1 MKKIG
6 CIGCGNMGGALASAI
21 AKTNNFLYVTDTDTK
36 KAEALAERLS
46 ASVLPVEALVEQCD
60 MVLLGVKPQGLAALA
75 KEIAPIVEKRGKAIT
90 LVSMCAGVKLEKL
103 QALFGKDAKIIRI
116 MPNTPAAVGEGM
128 ILYVPGA
135 ACEQADTDLFLEALA
150 PAGKLSLIAEDKI
163 DAASAV
169 SGCGPAFAY
178 MFAQGL
184 AEGGVLC
191 GLSHADALAF
201 AAQTMLGAGKMLLEG
216 MGHPEALKD
225 AVCSPGGSTIEGV
238 KVLEDAALR
247 GALIEAV
254 EAAYLRTKELGKS

>member
-21 AKTNNFLYVTDTDTK
+21 AKTENSLYLADMDAA
-36 KAEALAERLS
+36 KASALAERLG
-46 ASVLPVEALVEQCD
+46 ASCLSVDEIIAECD
-60 MVLLGVKPQGLAALA
+60 MVLIGVKPQGLGALA
-75 KEIAPIVEKRGKAIT
+75 EEIAPLVSARKGEIT
-90 LVSMCAGVKLEKL
+90 LVSMCAGVSLEKL
-103 QALFGKDAKIIRI
+103 ASFFGLDARIIRI

-135 ACEQADTDLFLEALA
+135 HCREEDVALFLSALA
-150 PAGKLSLIAEDKI
+150 PAGKLSLIPEDKI

-169 SGCGPAFAY
+169 SGCGPAFVY
-178 MFAQGL
+178 MFAQGM

-191 GLSHADALAF
+191 GLSYADALAF
-201 AAQTMLGAGKMLLEG
+201 AAKTMVGAGQMILEG
-216 MGHPEALKD
+216 IGHPEALKD

-238 KVLEDAALR
+238 RVLENAALR

-254 EAAYLRTKELGKS
+254 EAAYIKTKELGK

>member
-21 AKTNNFLYVTDTDTK
+21 AKTQHSLYVTDTDEK
-36 KAEALAERLS
+36 KAATLAARLS
-46 ASVLPVEALVEQCD
+46 AEVLSAKELVEGCD
-60 MVLLGVKPQGLAALA
+60 MVLLGVKPQGLAVLA
-75 KEIAPIVEKRGKAIT
+75 KEISPIVEKRGAAIT
-90 LVSMCAGVKLEKL
+90 LVSMCAGVALEKL
-103 QALFGKDAKIIRI
+103 QALFGEKTKIIRI

-128 ILYVPGA
+128 ILYVPGKT
-135 ACEQADTDLFLEALA
+135 CEEADVSLFLEALA
-150 PAGKLSLIAEDKI
+150 PAGKLSRIPEDKI

-178 MFAQGL
+178 MFAQGM

-191 GLSHADALAF
+191 GLSYADALAF
-201 AAQTMLGAGKMLLEG
+201 AAKTMVGAGEMLLSE

-225 AVCSPGGSTIEGV
+225 AVCSPAGSTIEGV
-238 KVLEDAALR
+238 RVLENAALR

-254 EAAYLRTKELGKS
+254 EAAYLRTKELGK

>member
-150 PAGKLSLIAEDKI
+150 PAGKLS
-163 DAASAV
+163 AV

>member
-21 AKTNNFLYVTDTDTK
+21 AKTEHSLFLTDMDTA
-36 KAEALAERLS
+36 KAAALAERLS
-46 ASVLPVEALVEQCD
+46 AAALPVEALVEQCD
-60 MVLLGVKPQGLAALA
+60 MILLGVKPQGLAALA
-75 KEIAPIVEKRGKAIT
+75 ETIAPAVKKRGTALT
-90 LVSMCAGVKLEKL
+90 LVSMCAGVSLERL
-103 QALFGKDAKIIRI
+103 HALFGADAKIIRI

-128 ILYVPGA
+128 ILYVPGKT
-135 ACEQADTDLFLEALA
+135 CEPSDTELFLEALA

-178 MFAQGL
+178 MFAQGM

-191 GLSHADALAF
+191 GLSYADALAF
-201 AAQTMLGAGKMLLEG
+201 AAKTMVGAGQMILEG
-216 MGHPEALKD
+216 LGHPEALKD

-238 KVLEDAALR
+238 RVLENAALR
-247 GALIEAV
+247 GALLEAV
-254 EAAYLRTKELGKS
+254 EAAYVKTKELGK

>member
-21 AKTNNFLYVTDTDTK
+21 AKTENSLYLADTDQE
-36 KAEALAERLS
+36 KAGALAERLGAQCLS
-46 ASVLPVEALVEQCD
+46 ASALVGTCD
-60 MVLLGVKPQGLAALA
+60 MVLIGVKPQGLAALA
-75 KEIAPIVEKRGKAIT
+75 EELAPALAKRSDIT
-90 LVSMCAGVKLEKL
+90 LVSMCAGVTLARL
-103 QALFGKDAKIIRI
+103 SALFGADKRIIRI

-128 ILYVPGA
+128 ILYAPGA
-135 ACEQADTDLFLEALA
+135 LCTDADTALFLEALA
-150 PAGKLSLIAEDKI
+150 NAGKLSRIPEDKI

-191 GLSHADALAF
+191 GLSYADALAF
-201 AAQTMLGAGKMLLEG
+201 AAKTMVGAGQMILAG
-216 MGHPEALKD
+216 MGHPEQLKD
-225 AVCSPGGSTIEGV
+225 AVCSPAGSTIEGV
-238 KVLEDAALR
+238 RTLENAAMR

-254 EAAYLRTKELGKS
+254 SAAYERTKELGK

>member
-21 AKTNNFLYVTDTDTK
+21 AKTKVSLCVTDKDEA
-36 KAEALAERLS
+36 KASALAERLGAKFVSLS
-46 ASVLPVEALVEQCD
+46 ALTEECD
-60 MVLLGVKPQGLAALA
+60 MILLGVKPQGLAALSA
-75 KEIAPIVEKRGKAIT
+75 EMLPLLKNRKAPPV
-90 LVSMCAGVKLEKL
+90 LVSMCAGVCLEKL
-103 QALFGKDAKIIRI
+103 SALFGADVKIIRI

-128 ILYVPGA
+128 ILYVPNA
-135 ACEQADTDLFLEALA
+135 LCAESDVALFLEALA
-150 PAGKLSLIAEDKI
+150 PAGKLSSIPEDKI

-178 MFAQGL
+178 MFAQGM

-191 GLSHADALAF
+191 GLSYADALAF
-201 AAQTMLGAGKMLLEG
+201 AAKTMVGAGQMILEG
-216 MGHPEALKD
+216 IGHPEGLKD

-238 KVLEDAALR
+238 RVLENAALR

-254 EAAYLRTKELGKS
+254 EAAYIKTKELGK

>member
-21 AKTNNFLYVTDTDTK
+21 AKTEHALFVTDKDAA
-36 KAEALAERLS
+36 KAAALAERLS
-46 ASVLPVEALVEQCD
+46 ATALPVEALVEQCD

-75 KEIAPIVEKRGKAIT
+75 EEIVPIVKKKGTAIT
-90 LVSMCAGVKLEKL
+90 LVSMCAGVSLDKL
-103 QALFGKDAKIIRI
+103 QSLFGEKTKIIRI

-128 ILYVPGA
+128 ILYVPGKT
-135 ACEQADTDLFLEALA
+135 CEEADVSLFLEALA
-150 PAGKLSLIAEDKI
+150 PAGKLSCIAEDKI

-178 MFAQGL
+178 MFAQGM

-254 EAAYLRTKELGKS
+254 EAAYIRTQELGK

>member
-21 AKTNNFLYVTDTDTK
+21 AKTECSLYLSDKDEQ
-36 KAEALAERLS
+36 KAEALAARLG
-46 ASVLPVEALVEQCD
+46 ASVLSSQELAQKCD
-60 MVLLGVKPQGLAALA
+60 IVLLGCKPQGLSALA
-75 KEIAPIVEKRGKAIT
+75 KELLPAIEKNAEVL
-90 LVSMCAGVKLEKL
+90 LVSMCAGVALEKL
-103 QALFGKDAKIIRI
+103 QALFGEKTKIIRI

-128 ILYVPGA
+128 ILYVPNALCAPSDVEG
-135 ACEQADTDLFLEALA
+135 FLMALA
-150 PAGKLSLIAEDKI
+150 HAGKLSLIAEEKI

-191 GLSHADALAF
+191 GLSYADALAF

-216 MGHPEALKD
+216 MGHPDALKD

-238 KVLEDAALR
+238 RVLENTAMR
-247 GALIEAV
+247 GSLLEAV
-254 EAAYLRTKELGKS
+254 EAAYVRTKELGK